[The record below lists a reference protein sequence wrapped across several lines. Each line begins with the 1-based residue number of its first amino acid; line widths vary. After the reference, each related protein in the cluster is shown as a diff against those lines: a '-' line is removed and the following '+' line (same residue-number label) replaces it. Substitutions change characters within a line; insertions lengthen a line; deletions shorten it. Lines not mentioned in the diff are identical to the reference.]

1 MSVFKRGGVYWY
13 KFVFNGARTRESA
26 KTTSKTIAR
35 EAERVRRRE
44 FEEAVNHIPRRERTP
59 LFSIAAESW
68 LESKTTLTRFSRL
81 HYRQYVDSLKE
92 RFGGRLICDI
102 DLSDIAALQAKRQ
115 AEEKSG
121 RTVNAE
127 LVCCARF

>member
-1 MSVFKRGGVYWY
+1 MSVYKRGGTYWY
-13 KFVFNGARTRESA
+13 EFVFNGARTRESA

-35 EAERVRRRE
+35 EAERARRRE

-59 LFSIAAESW
+59 VFSMAAESW

-92 RFGGRLICDI
+92 RFGGRLVCDI
-102 DLSDIAALQAKRQ
+102 DLSDIAALHPSARPRKNQGARSMPSS
-115 AEEKSG
+115 A
-121 RTVNAE
+121 
-127 LVCCARF
+127 CCARF